1 MYADGVRVTV
11 VSELLRVDPPPAA
24 GLDAAGQ
31 PAAADGQHRDQER
44 GERGR
49 PPPSRG
55 APLSAGAEKAAAAQQ
70 ERWLLTGATGLSRRW
85 VTTTILF
92 GIIFAYCV
100 LGSFMFQ
107 AIEGPLDRES
117 VERSAAL
124 RQGVVDDIMEQ
135 LLANL
140 SCHNA
145 SEEGEPVSSECGRLL
160 GQLRGALNAHVTER
174 VVQFETDL
182 VAMVKRGFYRTSPQ
196 WDFWSGWFYSG
207 TIITTIGYGHMVP
220 ATTVGRAITMLY
232 ALIGAPLFLVLL
244 SDSGKLLTRSLKLMW
259 AVLSRL
265 ADTLRSPNRSLQA
278 VSAAVRIR
286 ASSPSY
292 VVDEQFDLP
301 IMVALSLA
309 LCYLLMG
316 AAIFQQIED
325 WNYFESLY
333 FVVISMFTIG
343 FGDYVISDSATM
355 AASMAYFVFGL
366 ALTSMCINIV
376 KLRFSAFFTTVGT
389 TITDQLR
396 KGSRS
401 LTPRR
406 VEVAPVH
413 GADRG
418 EAKVAWH
425 TKSPFVS
432 SS

>member
-1 MYADGVRVTV
+1 
-11 VSELLRVDPPPAA
+11 
-24 GLDAAGQ
+24 
-31 PAAADGQHRDQER
+31 
-44 GERGR
+44 
-49 PPPSRG
+49 
-55 APLSAGAEKAAAAQQ
+55 
-70 ERWLLTGATGLSRRW
+70 
-85 VTTTILF
+85 
-92 GIIFAYCV
+92 
-100 LGSFMFQ
+100 MFQ

-145 SEEGEPVSSECGRLL
+145 SEEGEPVSAECGRLL

-278 VSAAVRIR
+278 VSAAVR
-286 ASSPSY
+286 
-292 VVDEQFDLP
+292 
-301 IMVALSLA
+301 
-309 LCYLLMG
+309 
-316 AAIFQQIED
+316 
-325 WNYFESLY
+325 
-333 FVVISMFTIG
+333 
-343 FGDYVISDSATM
+343 DSATM

-389 TITDQLR
+389 TITEQLR

-425 TKSPFVS
+425 TKGPFVS